1 MGLIYL
7 AAYKGQGKLFNRLI
21 RLWTRSR
28 YSHCELVMPDGRWL
42 SASAMDGGVREK
54 YIELNLE
61 HWDLFGPE
69 YLMGCASKYVSRH
82 MEKGGR
88 EDLEKAVHYCE
99 KLGEVLRGR
108 TLTNTPSTSR
118 LLEWAAGA
126 QMRTAEIIICNE
138 ILCLVRPERAIELL
152 RQLIASDYP
161 EEPRPKRA
169 VELLRP
175 GTPEDGGHHAR
186 QPLDEEPI
194 VSYDGHDIAL
204 QRLPPSLSPHEWQHR
219 CTEDVH
225 QKYEYN
231 VSAARYLIRE
241 QHREL
246 CKFCV
251 VDRE

>member
-1 MGLIYL
+1 M
-7 AAYKGQGKLFNRLI
+7 
-21 RLWTRSR
+21 
-28 YSHCELVMPDGRWL
+28 
-42 SASAMDGGVREK
+42 SASTATSPSANTRQVGGNHYK
-54 YIELNLE
+54 TGGLE

-99 KLGEVLRGR
+99 KALEELAGKQ
-108 TLTNTPSTSR
+108 LTNTIATR
-118 LLEWAAGA
+118 ELLEWVRGTR
-126 QMRTAEIIICNE
+126 MTGAEISICYY
-138 ILCLVRPERAIELL
+138 ILCVSNFRRAIELI
-152 RQLIASDYP
+152 QELIGVKYP
-161 EEPRPKRA
+161 ERQ
-169 VELLRP
+169 ELLVGTVLSAEWSQNRP
-175 GTPEDGGHHAR
+175 GTPDDGGHHAR
-186 QPLDEEPI
+186 QPPDEGEVI
-194 VSYDGHDIAL
+194 ASYDGHDIAL

-219 CTEDVH
+219 CTEDVQ
-225 QKYEYN
+225 QKYEHN

>member
-1 MGLIYL
+1 M
-7 AAYKGQGKLFNRLI
+7 
-21 RLWTRSR
+21 
-28 YSHCELVMPDGRWL
+28 
-42 SASAMDGGVREK
+42 SASTATSPSANTRQVGGNHYK
-54 YIELNLE
+54 TGGLE

-99 KLGEVLRGR
+99 KLGEVLGGQ
-108 TLTNTPSTSR
+108 TLINTTSASR
-118 LLEWAAGA
+118 MLEWAAGTWMGA
-126 QMRTAEIIICNE
+126 TEVSICHYIMCEVSPDTAIK
-138 ILCLVRPERAIELL
+138 LL
-152 RQLIASDYP
+152 RELIRKKYP
-161 EEPRPKRA
+161 DVVQSPQN
-169 VELLRP
+169 RP
-175 GTPEDGGHHAR
+175 GTPEDGGHHAL
-186 QPLDEEPI
+186 QPPDEELI
-194 VSYDGHDIAL
+194 VSYDEYDIAVC
-204 QRLPPSLSPHEWQHR
+204 RLPPSLSPHEWQHR
-219 CTEDVH
+219 CTEEVQ